1 MKQQPFLKSLFWS
14 TFRAQRHF
22 IFILR
27 RSGQVWFFFLV
38 PLCGIQDLSS
48 MLGVKPMSLNHW
60 TTRAVPEAGAL
71 VAPTC
76 GCLSAGLLSSE
87 GHPLSKAAPLS
98 QILL

>member
-1 MKQQPFLKSLFWS
+1 MW
-14 TFRAQRHF
+14 
-22 IFILR
+22 
-27 RSGQVWFFFLV
+27 VFFLV

-76 GCLSAGLLSSE
+76 GCLSASLLSSE

-98 QILL
+98 QTLL